1 MPRPGDRVGPYRVT
15 ATMGRDGA
23 VERFLARDTAGRD
36 VVLELLPTG
45 SAAPGPARDRFL
57 RDAAVVTRL
66 REPHLV
72 RVHRYGE
79 EGGRLFLATEP
90 LDGDDLATLLTTRG
104 ALEPARAVDVVG
116 QVARALDAAH
126 DAGVVH
132 GGLTSERVVLLTGA
146 RPGDDVRLT
155 GLGSSVGRHAPADPG
170 GDVQALAALLF
181 ELLTGRPVP
190 AATATDARPPAPSAL
205 RAGLPEVL
213 DAVVLRGLSADPTER
228 WTSAGG
234 MAAAARAAL
243 SVSGVH
249 VPALEVPGAVP
260 QPPLPRRG
268 RARVVAVALVVA
280 AAVGGLGVVF
290 RSRLGQLG

>member
-1 MPRPGDRVGPYRVT
+1 MPRPGDQVGPYRVT
-15 ATMGRDGA
+15 ATSIHGGA
-23 VERFLARDTAGRD
+23 GERFLARDAADRP
-36 VVLELLPTG
+36 VVLELLPAG

-57 RDAAVVTRL
+57 REAAVVTRL

-72 RVHRYGE
+72 PVHRYGE
-79 EGGRLFLATEP
+79 DGGRLFLATEA
-90 LDGDDLATLLTTRG
+90 LEGDDLATRLVSHG
-104 ALEPARAVDVVG
+104 ALDPARAVDVVG

-132 GGLTSERVVLLTGA
+132 GGLTPERVVLLTGA

-155 GLGSSVGRHAPADPG
+155 GLGSSGGPAPADPG

-181 ELLTGRPVP
+181 ELLTGRGVP
-190 AATATDARPPAPSAL
+190 DATDTGGRPPAPSAF

-249 VPALEVPGAVP
+249 VPALVVPGAAP
-260 QPPLPRRG
+260 HTPPG
-268 RARVVAVALVVA
+268 RHGGARTVAVALAGAAFVA
-280 AAVGGLGVVF
+280 VLAAVL
-290 RSRLGQLG
+290 RSRLRQLG